1 MDADI
6 AAGTRSDAQ
15 AVAFLQRRAIPKRLH
30 QATPS
35 DLVKFPTST
44 VQQVIQRTR
53 AEEAATR
60 GFGPSVNGVDPDLI
74 EKAQGLENARRRAA
88 NRVDFDAYAHHR
100 ANVQNIMKLQQQMRH
115 SQETL
120 SATASA
126 MNLQQALG
134 SAHAELRPQ
143 QRADIERRAQQ
154 LRSLVG
160 SARLDAHLAGG
171 RALQQSYATGT
182 QAPSLRE
189 NAPLMRS
196 LLGQPAP
203 STSSLAAQYDALSH
217 RGRHSYHSGF
227 LPTPQ

>member
-60 GFGPSVNGVDPDLI
+60 GFPPSVNGVDPDLI

-115 SQETL
+115 SQESL
-120 SATASA
+120 SATASV

-134 SAHAELRPQ
+134 SSHAELRPQ

-160 SARLDAHLAGG
+160 SARLDAQLAGG

-196 LLGQPAP
+196 LLGQRSHTP
-203 STSSLAAQYDALSH
+203 SSLSAQYDALSH
-217 RGRHSYHSGF
+217 LGRHSYHSGF